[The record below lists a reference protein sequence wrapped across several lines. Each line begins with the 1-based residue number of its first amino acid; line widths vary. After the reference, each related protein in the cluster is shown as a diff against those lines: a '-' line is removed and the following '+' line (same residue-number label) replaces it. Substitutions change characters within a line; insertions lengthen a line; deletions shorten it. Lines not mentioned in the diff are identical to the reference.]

1 MNLEGKTFV
10 IMGIANKRS
19 IGFGVA
25 KVLDQLGAKLVFT
38 YRKERSFNE
47 LDKLIDQ
54 LNQSEKHVYQI
65 DVQSDEEV
73 VNGFEK
79 IGQAVGKID
88 GVFHS
93 IAFARVEELRGRF
106 SDTSRD
112 GFLLAQDISA
122 YSLTIVAREARK
134 IMNEA
139 GSIVTSS
146 YIGGEFAVPNYNVM
160 GVAKASLEASV
171 KYLAADLG
179 QDNIRVNSISAGPI
193 RTLSAR
199 GVGGFTSILKEIEE
213 RAPLRRNVDQEEV
226 GKTAAYLLSDFS
238 SGVTG
243 ENIHVDAKVTTRFD
257 KTSKTRT
264 P

>member
-1 MNLEGKTFV
+1 MMNLENKKFV

-25 KVLDQLGAKLVFT
+25 KVLDELGAKLVFT
-38 YRKERSFNE
+38 YRKERSFKE

-65 DVQSDEEV
+65 DVQSDEDV
-73 VNGFEK
+73 INGFEK
-79 IGQAVGKID
+79 IGQDVGKID

-93 IAFARVEELRGRF
+93 VAFARVEELRGRY
-106 SDTSRD
+106 SETSRD
-112 GFLLAQDISA
+112 GFLLAQDISS

-134 IMNEA
+134 IMSESG
-139 GSIVTSS
+139 GSIVTST

-160 GVAKASLEASV
+160 GIAKASLEASV

-179 QDNIRVNSISAGPI
+179 QDNIRVNAISAGPI

-199 GVGGFTSILKEIEE
+199 GVGNFTSILKEIEE
-213 RAPLRRNVDQEEV
+213 RAPLQRNVDQEEV

-243 ENIHVDAKVTTRFD
+243 ENIHVDAGFHAIR
-257 KTSKTRT
+257 
-264 P
+264 

>member
-1 MNLEGKTFV
+1 MMNLENKTFV

-25 KVLDQLGAKLVFT
+25 KVLDELSAKLVFT
-38 YRKERSFNE
+38 YRKERSFKE

-65 DVQSDEEV
+65 DVQSDEDV
-73 VNGFEK
+73 INGFEK
-79 IGQAVGKID
+79 IGQDVGKID

-93 IAFARVEELRGRF
+93 VAFARVEELRGRY
-106 SDTSRD
+106 SETSRD
-112 GFLLAQDISA
+112 GFLLAQDISS

-134 IMNEA
+134 IMSESG
-139 GSIVTSS
+139 GSIVTST

-160 GVAKASLEASV
+160 GIAKASLEASV

-179 QDNIRVNSISAGPI
+179 QDNIRVNAISAGPI

-199 GVGGFTSILKEIEE
+199 GVGNFTSILKEIEE
-213 RAPLRRNVDQEEV
+213 RAPLQRNVDQEEV

-243 ENIHVDAKVTTRFD
+243 ENIHVDAGFHAIR
-257 KTSKTRT
+257 
-264 P
+264 

>member
-1 MNLEGKTFV
+1 MMNLEGKTFV

-47 LDKLIDQ
+47 LDKIIDQ

-243 ENIHVDAKVTTRFD
+243 ENIHVDAGYHAIR
-257 KTSKTRT
+257 
-264 P
+264 